1 LALVAA
7 REAWATI
14 LVGEARRGSI
24 EQLPD
29 ALARRGKLIGHGS
42 IRKKNFVQ
50 AEGGKLIE
58 TFLNCE
64 IEVTP
69 ERRKRA
75 DDTVRQHDDE
85 RMAAGPRFQP
95 HIDGARLKMH
105 GLTLAVRVATIF
117 DGLALAM
124 IDGEVGLGGEADGV
138 SGFRFPSRV

>member
-1 LALVAA
+1 MLTFCSSSLSST
-7 REAWATI
+7 RE
-14 LVGEARRGSI
+14 LGLSGYPGGLGNNLGGEAHRSSI
-24 EQLPD
+24 KQLPD

-75 DDTVRQHDDE
+75 DDTVREHDDE

-95 HIDGARLKMH
+95 HVDGAHLKMH
-105 GLTLAVRVATIF
+105 GITLAESPLDESKILITVMYNIF
-117 DGLALAM
+117 GTGSL
-124 IDGEVGLGGEADGV
+124 
-138 SGFRFPSRV
+138 